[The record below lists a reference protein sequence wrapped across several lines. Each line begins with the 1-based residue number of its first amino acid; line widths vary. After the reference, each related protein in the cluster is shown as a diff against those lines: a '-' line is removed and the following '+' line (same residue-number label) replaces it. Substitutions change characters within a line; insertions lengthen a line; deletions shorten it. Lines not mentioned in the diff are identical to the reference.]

1 MPIHDSKI
9 NVAALNVGQYKSWSY
24 TTRVSTRARRVR
36 LTVSARNGLV
46 IVIPQHSKL
55 PDIPSLLEEYS
66 QWIERALGKLSPT
79 IEPTYPTSIKLKAID
94 EVWAV
99 KYIKNEHSDIT
110 LDDSSVGILVANN
123 FPEDIYA
130 GAPHLNE
137 WIKNKAKNT
146 LSPWIEHMSRLHG
159 LDYSRVTIRR
169 QKTRWGSCSYKKSI
183 NLNQNLM
190 FLNPELVTY
199 VILHE
204 LVHTEI
210 QDHSRIF
217 WDTLRL
223 YCPDSRQLYKELIRP
238 NSDIP
243 DWASEY

>member
-1 MPIHDSKI
+1 MSIHDSKI
-9 NVAALNVGQYKSWSY
+9 NVPALNVGQYKSWSY

-46 IVIPQHSKL
+46 IVIPQQSKL

-99 KYIKNEHSDIT
+99 KYIKNENSGIT

-123 FPEDIYA
+123 FPEDTYT
-130 GAPHLNE
+130 GSTYLNK
-137 WIKNKAKNT
+137 WIRTKAIDILN
-146 LSPWIEHMSRLHG
+146 PWIEHMSRIHG
-159 LDYSRVTIRR
+159 LDYNTVNIRR
-169 QKTRWGSCSYKKSI
+169 QKTRWGSCSYKRSI

-190 FLNPELVTY
+190 FLDPDLVTY

-204 LVHTEI
+204 LVHTEV
-210 QDHSRIF
+210 QNHSNDF
-217 WDTLRL
+217 WNKLDEHI
-223 YCPDSRQLYKELIRP
+223 PESKSRQRLLLKS
-238 NSDIP
+238 NNDIP
-243 DWASEY
+243 GWAWM